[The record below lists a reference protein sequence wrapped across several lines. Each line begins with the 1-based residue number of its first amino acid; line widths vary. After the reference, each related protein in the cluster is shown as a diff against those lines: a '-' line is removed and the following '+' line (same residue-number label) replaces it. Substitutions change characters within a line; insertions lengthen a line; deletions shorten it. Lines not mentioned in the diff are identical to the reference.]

1 MSILPGGRSVMV
13 SEDTP
18 IQSGQ
23 TPGTSYTYRL
33 LGHHPTMGEAYTKSD
48 VDILNGTDLPN

>member
-1 MSILPGGRSVMV
+1 MV